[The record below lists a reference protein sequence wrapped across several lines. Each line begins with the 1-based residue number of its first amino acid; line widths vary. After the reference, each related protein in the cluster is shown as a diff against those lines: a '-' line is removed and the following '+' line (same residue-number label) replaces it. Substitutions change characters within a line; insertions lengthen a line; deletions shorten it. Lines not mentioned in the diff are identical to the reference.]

1 MQRLASQL
9 ILCFAPVSTINKV
22 VCFSMTIQAENRA
35 IKEQRAETFR
45 LQMKNSRKSSDRRKT
60 KKFEC
65 SGQNTDRDIQE

>member
-1 MQRLASQL
+1 
-9 ILCFAPVSTINKV
+9 
-22 VCFSMTIQAENRA
+22 MTIQAENRA

-65 SGQNTDRDIQE
+65 SGQNTDRDIQEWTKNN